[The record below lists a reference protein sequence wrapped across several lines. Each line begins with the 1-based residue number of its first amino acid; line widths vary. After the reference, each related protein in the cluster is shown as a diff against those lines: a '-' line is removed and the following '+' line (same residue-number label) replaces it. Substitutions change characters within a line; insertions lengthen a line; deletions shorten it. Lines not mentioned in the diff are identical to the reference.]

1 MLKQTNKSFVTAM
14 CLNGEWLYLQSDFQC
29 NVSKELSST
38 KECLSKDYSISVGLL
53 LAMVLK
59 SLLAARLRSPT
70 PCPNGGSCP
79 CSQPTEAQTCSQCSK
94 L

>member
-1 MLKQTNKSFVTAM
+1 MLKQTHKSFVTAM

-29 NVSKELSST
+29 NVSKELPST

-59 SLLAARLRSPT
+59 SLLAARLRFLP
-70 PCPNGGSCP
+70 PPP
-79 CSQPTEAQTCSQCSK
+79 PQWR
-94 L
+94 